1 MIDEEETLSER
12 RVGWPDV
19 WEWSMLLGLS
29 VVSMAVL
36 GPLLFKGRQL
46 TGSDG
51 LFPPDQLQYLT
62 WIRQA
67 SLHWLIGNEF
77 DFRTDH
83 RVFLHPGFLL
93 SGLVH
98 RWTGASLQVSYI
110 AVWKPIAVLVAFF
123 GCRQYVRRLVPGTWA
138 ARAALFSALFVV
150 MPWSALFKSI
160 GSTPQRMYTFDFIS
174 GELWTGQMLLGYM
187 MTAVAVYSMP
197 FVLLGVE
204 RFRSGAG
211 VGLRGNL
218 LLAAS
223 AAGALLVMWLQP
235 WQGGELLLIISAVEL
250 WRRYRHQV
258 PIDYRL
264 SFVLAAGALP
274 AIYYAWIGATDT
286 SWKLASVAN
295 QGGAQPLW
303 SWPLWAIALTLAP
316 LAIPAAFALR
326 GPVIGWQSTAV
337 RVWPVSVLV
346 VYLQPFGTFPYHS
359 VQGLM
364 LPLSILAAQGLTTR
378 RPEGLPRTRWWM
390 VVPVLVLLTVPGTI
404 HKLNLVRNN
413 IHGVAYPYYVFGGE
427 DKALNFLEQSPIP
440 GGVLTDTY
448 GGLMVP
454 PLAGRESYIG
464 PFSWTPSWDV
474 RANIT
479 GTFFAGKL
487 GPRAA
492 QRFVLGTGSRFVFQ
506 ECKGRV
512 QAPLDLKEDLGG
524 LVQSTHDFGC
534 ARVYVLKPY
543 PRESRVSARIG
554 AAE

>member
-1 MIDEEETLSER
+1 
-12 RVGWPDV
+12 
-19 WEWSMLLGLS
+19 MLLGLAVS
-29 VVSMAVL
+29 SMAVL

-46 TGSDG
+46 TGADG

-77 DFRTDH
+77 DFRTDN

-98 RWTGASLQVSYI
+98 RWTGASLQVSYL
-110 AVWKPIAVLVAFF
+110 AVWKPIAVLIAFF
-123 GCRQYVRRLVPGTWA
+123 GCRQYIRRLVPGVWA

-150 MPWSALFKSI
+150 MPWSALFKQL
-160 GSTPQRMYTFDFIS
+160 GSAPQRMYTFDFIS
-174 GELWTGQMLLGYM
+174 GEIWTGQMLLGYM
-187 MTAVAVYSMP
+187 MTAVAVYTMP

-204 RFRSGAG
+204 RFRDTATGS
-211 VGLRGNL
+211 RGYL
-218 LLAAS
+218 LLVGS
-223 AAGALLVMWLQP
+223 AIGALFVMWLQP
-235 WQGGELLLIISAVEL
+235 WQGAELLLIIAGVEV
-250 WRRYRHQV
+250 WRAYRHKV
-258 PIDYRL
+258 AIDYRL
-264 SFVLAAGALP
+264 LLVLVAGALP
-274 AIYYAWIGATDT
+274 AIYYAWLGATDP

-303 SWPLWAIALTLAP
+303 SWPISAVALTFAP

-326 GPVIGWQSTAV
+326 GPVVGWQSTAV
-337 RVWPVSVLV
+337 RIWPAAVLV

-364 LPLSILAAQGLTTR
+364 LPLSVLAAQGLTTR
-378 RPEGLPRTRWWM
+378 WPASLPKLRWWA
-390 VVPVLVLLTVPGTI
+390 VVPILVVLTVPGTI

-427 DKALNFLEQSPIP
+427 DEALKFLERSATP

-454 PLAGRESYIG
+454 ALAGRESYIG

-487 GPRAA
+487 SPRAA
-492 QRFVLGTGSRFVFQ
+492 QRFVLGTGARFVFQ

-512 QAPLDLKEDLGG
+512 QAPLSLKADLGR
-524 LVQSTHDFGC
+524 LVESTHNFGC

-543 PRESRVSARIG
+543 PREGRVSARIG

>member
-1 MIDEEETLSER
+1 LIEDEETLAER
-12 RVGWPDV
+12 RAGWPDV
-19 WEWSMLLGLS
+19 WEWAMFAGL
-29 VVSMAVL
+29 VAMSMAVL

-77 DFRTDH
+77 DFRTDN

-110 AVWKPIAVLVAFF
+110 GVWKPIAVLVSFF
-123 GCRQYVRRLVPGTWA
+123 GCRQYIRRLVPNIWA

-150 MPWSALFKSI
+150 MPWSALFKQL
-160 GSTPQRMYTFDFIS
+160 GSAPQRMYTFDFIS
-174 GELWTGQMLLGYM
+174 GEIWTGQMLLGYM

-204 RFRSGAG
+204 RFRGGAG
-211 VGLRGNL
+211 GASSYV
-218 LLAAS
+218 LLAGCS
-223 AAGALLVMWLQP
+223 LGAVVVMWLQP
-235 WQGGELLLIISAVEL
+235 WQGAELLLIIAGVEL
-250 WRRYRHQV
+250 WRRYRHKV
-258 PIDYRL
+258 AIDYRL
-264 SFVLAAGALP
+264 IWLLAAGAVP
-274 AIYYAWIGATDT
+274 AVYYAWMGATDP

-303 SWPLWAIALTLAP
+303 SWPVWAIALTLAP
-316 LAIPAAFALR
+316 LAIPAAFAFR
-326 GPVIGWQSTAV
+326 GQVIGWQSNAV
-337 RVWPVSVLV
+337 RIWPLAILV

-364 LPLSILAAQGLTTR
+364 LPLSVLAAQGITTR
-378 RPEGLPRTRWWM
+378 WPEGAPRIRWWV
-390 VVPVLVLLTVPGTI
+390 VVPVLAVLTVPGTL

-427 DKALNFLEQSPIP
+427 DQALRFLERSPLA

-487 GPRAA
+487 GPKSA
-492 QRFVLGTGSRFVFQ
+492 QKFVVGTGARFVFQ

-512 QAPLDLKEDLGG
+512 QAPLSLKEDLGN
-524 LVQSTHDFGC
+524 LVESTHNFGC
-534 ARVYVLKPY
+534 ARVYVLKPHT
-543 PRESRVSARIG
+543 RSNNVSGRIG
-554 AAE
+554 RAE